1 MSRYEFS
8 NISEFLINAFNYI
21 ADLYGKAFD
30 GVQLIITEEEYLPS
44 CYIYRL
50 NEETYAIE
58 NPRVRVCIEEFN
70 EFDDFQTRHYNS
82 EFGTKLTHEYKTVLL
97 RMLCHE
103 MSHHLNIETFKY
115 MDEEYDCALYDLE
128 RYYEYG
134 TEERKRA
141 YRMIPEEYAADEKA
155 AKILKNHLNNLLA
168 LYK

>member
-1 MSRYEFS
+1 MNRFD

-21 ADLYGKAFD
+21 ADLYGKTFD
-30 GVQLIITEEEYLPS
+30 NVQLIITESERQPS
-44 CYIYRL
+44 CYMYRL
-50 NEETYAIE
+50 NEETNAIE

-82 EFGTKLTHEYKTVLL
+82 EFGTKLTHEYKIVLL

-141 YRMIPEEYAADEKA
+141 YRMIPEEYAADENA
-155 AKILKNHLNNLLA
+155 AKILKKHLNNLLA
-168 LYK
+168 LYKEI